1 MTAVANDNVCRTQGN
16 AISRFVRK
24 FIEARRARQGM
35 RDMLA
40 LGDHLLRDIGVSR
53 FDIHTAMRASVGSC
67 TARLAALAEQNRRSQ
82 VRLENL
88 ACAGRPHTVNEQVK
102 LAA

>member
-1 MTAVANDNVCRTQGN
+1 MTAVANDNACCKQEN
-16 AISRFVRK
+16 ALSRIFRK
-24 FIEARRARQGM
+24 FIENRRARQGM

-53 FDIHTAMRASVGSC
+53 FDIHTAMRAPVGSC
-67 TARLAALAEQNRRSQ
+67 AGRLAQLAEENRRSQ
-82 VRLENL
+82 FRIEVQSRSV
-88 ACAGRPHTVNEQVK
+88 RPHAVNEQVK

>member
-1 MTAVANDNVCRTQGN
+1 MTAVANDNLCQIKGN
-16 AISRFVRK
+16 AISRFIRK
-24 FIEARRARQGM
+24 FIEARHARRGM

-53 FDIHTAMRASVGSC
+53 FDIYTAMRSPAGSSSE
-67 TARLAALAEQNRRSQ
+67 RLAALAEQNRRLQ
-82 VRLENL
+82 VRQENQ
-88 ACAGRPHTVNEQVK
+88 ARTIRPNTVNEQMR